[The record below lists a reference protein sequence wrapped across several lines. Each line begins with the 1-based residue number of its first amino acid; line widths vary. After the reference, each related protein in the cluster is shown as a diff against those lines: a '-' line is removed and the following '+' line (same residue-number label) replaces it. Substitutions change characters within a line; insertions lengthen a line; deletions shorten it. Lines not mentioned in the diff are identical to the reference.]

1 MAPRLKAVVL
11 AAGRGERLWP
21 LTETTPKPMLP
32 LAGQPIIEQ
41 TLRGL
46 VKAGI
51 REIAIVTGHKEE
63 RVKEFVGNGSQ
74 LGFRASFVH
83 QESPMGTADALRSC
97 KTWLEDESKFILVY
111 GDDYYSTKSITK
123 FVESA
128 GESREVMIG
137 AVESQDPSRF
147 GRLEIEKGRIQGI
160 REKAASETPAQVNA
174 GIYLLNDSIL
184 KIVENLEESGRGE
197 FELTDAVNQLID
209 SGESVLTFKLE
220 RDDWQSITYPWE
232 LIEATYRKLET
243 ISHSVS
249 KGRVEKGARIVP
261 PVQLGKGS
269 IIKAGCRIEGPV
281 IIGEGCVLGPNAY
294 IRPFTSIGRNCK
306 VGASCEVKGSILMD
320 DAKVPHLSYIGDSI
334 IGSGTSLGAGTITAN
349 LRFDDSAI
357 LSVVRGNRVNS
368 QRRKLGAILG
378 DGVRTGINVS
388 IFPGVKVGSGAW
400 IWPGVRVNR
409 DVLSGER
416 VKHDTE

>member
-1 MAPRLKAVVL
+1 MKAVVL
-11 AAGRGERLWP
+11 AAGKGERLWP

-32 LAGQPIIEQ
+32 LAGQPIIEH

-51 REIAIVTGHKEE
+51 REIAIVTSYKEE
-63 RVKEFVGNGSQ
+63 RVKEFVGDGSQ
-74 LGFRASFVH
+74 LGFHAFFIH
-83 QESPMGTADALRSC
+83 QESPKGTADALRSC
-97 KTWLEDESKFILVY
+97 KTWLEDESKFILIY

-123 FVESA
+123 FVDTGA
-128 GESREVMIG
+128 RSRDSIVA

-160 REKAASETPAQVNA
+160 REKAASEMPAEVNA

-184 KIVENLEESGRGE
+184 KIVVNLEQSSRGE
-197 FELTDAVNQLID
+197 FELTDAVNQLIN
-209 SGESVLTFKLE
+209 SGERVIAFRLE
-220 RDDWQSITYPWE
+220 NDDWQSITYPWE
-232 LIEATYRKLET
+232 LIEANFRKLET
-243 ISHSVS
+243 IPHSVS
-249 KGRVEKGARIVP
+249 KGRVEKGARLVR

-269 IIKAGCRIEGPV
+269 VIKAGCRIEGPV
-281 IIGEGCVLGPNAY
+281 IIGEGCVIGPNAY

-357 LSVVRGNRVNS
+357 ISVVKGNKINTH
-368 QRRKLGAILG
+368 RRKLGAILG

-400 IWPGVRVNR
+400 IWPGVTVSR

-416 VKHDTE
+416 VKHTTE